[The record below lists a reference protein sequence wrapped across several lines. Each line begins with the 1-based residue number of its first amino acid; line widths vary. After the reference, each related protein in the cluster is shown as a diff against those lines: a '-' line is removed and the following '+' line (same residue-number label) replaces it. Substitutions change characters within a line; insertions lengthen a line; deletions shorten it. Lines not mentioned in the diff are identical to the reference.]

1 MPAVRIR
8 LPARPENVAVVRQAL
23 TGLGDAYE
31 LDPDFLSDLRTAV
44 TEACNNAVIHAYPE
58 SDEGLMEIEA
68 DAGDGTSVEVVVR
81 DFGTGLQ
88 PATVPPEQRSLGLGL
103 PLIAALSRSY
113 QIRGGG
119 GFGLEVRML
128 FTPPTEESP
137 NGRAEHR
144 IEERAASTSTD
155 APRTAGMSI
164 MPGPLVSAIS
174 GRVTAM
180 LAARADFPLDRLADA
195 VLVSDA
201 IAAHAGEYMVRE
213 DIGVAISDG
222 DGSLDFRVGPLREG
236 GAQGL
241 LSELEVPGLGGSLE
255 RLVDDVS
262 VERSALAGGGMDA
275 LEAGEYLALRIDKQG
290 QKVA

>member
-68 DAGDGTSVEVVVR
+68 DAGDGSSVEVVVR

-113 QIRGGG
+113 QIRGGS

-128 FTPPTEESP
+128 FTPPTDESP
-137 NGRAEHR
+137 DGRAEHR
-144 IEERAASTSTD
+144 IGEREPASTATVP
-155 APRTAGMSI
+155 PRTAGMSI

-201 IAAHAGEYMVRE
+201 IAAHAGEYMARE

-262 VERSALAGGGMDA
+262 VESAPAGGD
-275 LEAGEYLALRIDKQG
+275 LDSFEAGEYLALRIDKQG
-290 QKVA
+290 QD